1 MCCCLFL
8 CWCWTSGQQQPKK
21 ISFSFFFSL
30 FFLVFDFFFC
40 FFSLFLS
47 LLFSFFSFFFF
58 LPSWVYYILFFSRF
72 HPDFFPT
79 FSRLFPIA
87 SLSPKMQ
94 AFSGTPSLY
103 PKNTSIFGDPVCA
116 AGFGCTCARAS
127 LTARVHHR
135 YKNPRTCRGFLLFS
149 HFIPDFFQSLR
160 SPQKCKHF
168 RGPRLYT
175 PKIQVFSGTPYARR
189 VLDARALAPR
199 SPLACIIGIKIH
211 AHVADFYCFLILF
224 PFFSIYYLLSI
235 IYYPLSLIS
244 FSYRLSLIQTKR
256 ANSVRSFFVICLHPT
271 GSPAQIVIAD
281 LVGLATVIAVYIVG
295 AEISALNHY
304 IINRA

>member
-58 LPSWVYYILFFSRF
+58 LPPWVYYILFFSRF

-79 FSRLFPIA
+79 FSNRFAL
-87 SLSPKMQ
+87 
-94 AFSGTPSLY
+94 
-103 PKNTSIFGDPVCA
+103 PKNASIFGDPH
-116 AGFGCTCARAS
+116 T
-127 LTARVHHR
+127 
-135 YKNPRTCRGFLLFS
+135 
-149 HFIPDFFQSLR
+149 
-160 SPQKCKHF
+160 
-168 RGPRLYT
+168 
-175 PKIQVFSGTPYARR
+175 ARR

-224 PFFSIYYLLSI
+224 PTFSIYYLLSI
-235 IYYPLSLIS
+235 IYYLIS
-244 FSYRLSLIQTKR
+244 LSHIAYLLSKQKERT
-256 ANSVRSFFVICLHPT
+256 AFAPFLLFVYTQPGVQPESLLPT
-271 GSPAQIVIAD
+271 S
-281 LVGLATVIAVYIVG
+281 
-295 AEISALNHY
+295 
-304 IINRA
+304 